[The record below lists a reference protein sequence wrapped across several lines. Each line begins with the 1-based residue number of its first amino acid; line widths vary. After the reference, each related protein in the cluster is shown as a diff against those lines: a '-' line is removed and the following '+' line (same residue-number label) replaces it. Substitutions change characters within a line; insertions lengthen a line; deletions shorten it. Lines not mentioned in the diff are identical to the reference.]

1 MGEIIMRATREE
13 QRTEALKR
21 LNSWKTDGFLQMAFE
36 NNKLAVCE
44 RFHGLTGSGFIE
56 ASELPKEILAQVR
69 ELEERHGLMAYAAI
83 KTETEFGLLYDILYV
98 CKDKEDWE
106 MDAELMEDNVA
117 MSYCINTTEP
127 AFSEF
132 GTIGLASM
140 YGGLYRAF

>member
-1 MGEIIMRATREE
+1 MRATREE
-13 QRTEALKR
+13 QRVEALRR
-21 LNSWKTDGFLQMAFE
+21 LNSWDTDGFLQMAFE

-44 RFHGLTGSGFIE
+44 RFYGFGSGFIVLS
-56 ASELPKEILAQVR
+56 SELPKEILVQIR

-106 MDAELMEDNVA
+106 IDAMLMEDNVV

-140 YGGLYRAF
+140 YGGLYRVF